1 MPDDTLQWRDG
12 QPWSA
17 RFGDRYFSADGG
29 LDETRHV
36 FLQGNRL
43 AERWATLAQGAVF
56 HLGETGFGTGL
67 NVLCAWQLFEPVA
80 PAGALLC
87 VHSVERW
94 PLAREALQAALAL
107 WPSLQSQADAL
118 LAAWAPP
125 PSGVWQQ
132 DFGTLQLALHVG
144 DVAAVLPGW
153 PPGTIDAWC
162 LDGFAPAL
170 NPEMWSQAVLAQVA
184 RCARPGGTLATYTS
198 AGAVR
203 RGLQAVGFQVQ
214 RVPGHGRKREM
225 LVARREA

>member
-29 LDETRHV
+29 LEETHHV
-36 FLQGNRL
+36 FLRGNRL
-43 AERWATLAQGAVF
+43 AERWAALAPGAVF

-67 NVLCAWQLFEPVA
+67 NVLCAWQLFEQVA
-80 PAGALLC
+80 PAGARLC

-94 PLAREALQAALAL
+94 PLARDALQAALAL
-107 WPSLQSQADAL
+107 WPALQPQADAL

-125 PSGVWQQ
+125 AAGVWQQ

-144 DVAAVLPGW
+144 DVATVLPGW

-184 RCARPGGTLATYTS
+184 RCAGPGGTLATYTS

-203 RGLQAVGFQVQ
+203 RGLQAAGFQVQ
-214 RVPGHGRKREM
+214 RVLGHGRKREM
-225 LVARREA
+225 LVARRVP

>member
-1 MPDDTLQWRDG
+1 MPDDALQWRDG

-17 RFGDRYFSADGG
+17 RFEDRYFSADGG

-43 AERWATLAQGAVF
+43 AERFAALAPGDAF
-56 HLGETGFGTGL
+56 HLAETGFGTGL
-67 NVLCAWQLFEPVA
+67 NVLCAWQLFAQQA
-80 PAGALLC
+80 PAGARLC

-94 PLAREALQAALAL
+94 PLAHHELQAALAL
-107 WPSLQSQADAL
+107 WPTLQPQAAAL

-125 PSGVWQQ
+125 PAGVWRLQT
-132 DFGTLQLALHVG
+132 GTLALALHVG
-144 DVAAVLPGW
+144 DVAEVLPGW
-153 PPGTIDAWC
+153 PTAAFDAWC
-162 LDGFAPAL
+162 LDGFAPAR
-170 NPEMWSQAVLAQVA
+170 NPAMWSPDVLAQVA

-225 LVARREA
+225 LVAQRLA